1 MPRLLLPPR
10 CDPPSCPCR
19 DQPPPRPLPLPPDLR
34 EGESVREIEIEGES
48 VVLGRGGRGRCGAS

>member
-19 DQPPPRPLPLPPDLR
+19 DQPPPRPLPLPPDPR
-34 EGESVREIEIEGES
+34 DGESVREI
-48 VVLGRGGRGRCGAS
+48 LR